1 MLIRPFTA
9 AVMMKSMLFAL
20 TVVAVAAFPAEN
32 QPEPL
37 VREVAYHMPFDQ
49 QYHMPIEQINSNR
62 VNGFDTPYHMSI
74 DQQQYH
80 LQMNANRVNGLDVPN
95 QMYHVQSPIVYLLL
109 SPVPQRTFFLRPA
122 ESSRV

>member
-1 MLIRPFTA
+1 MGEAIPMLIRPFTA

-37 VREVAYHMPFDQ
+37 VREVPYHMPFDQ
-49 QYHMPIEQINSNR
+49 QYHMPIEQINS
-62 VNGFDTPYHMSI
+62 
-74 DQQQYH
+74 
-80 LQMNANRVNGLDVPN
+80 NRVNGLDVPN